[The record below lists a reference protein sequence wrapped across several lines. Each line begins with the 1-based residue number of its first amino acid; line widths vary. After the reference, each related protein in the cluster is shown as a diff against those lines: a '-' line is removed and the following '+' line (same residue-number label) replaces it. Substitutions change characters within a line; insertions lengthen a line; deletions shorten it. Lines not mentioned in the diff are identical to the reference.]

1 MSALR
6 AATLAVGGILL
17 GLLAASGSA
26 QAQQDIAGTYCLSGV
41 REVGSC
47 FRFSADHTFEY
58 FLSYGAYD
66 EQSEGRWRLDGDDV
80 VLESAPYDRKP
91 NFAFK
96 ESRSSDGTGY
106 TVLVVN
112 AAGRGIAGVDVRVA
126 CDGRT
131 HTGYT
136 QQDGYA
142 TPCATAPREIAL
154 GLRMFGL
161 PFQAVRAESSA
172 KTLVFV
178 FEPGDLGKKPF
189 SGTRLQ
195 REGDA
200 LSMTYRNPAMRD
212 HDGRRMQYRRN

>member
-1 MSALR
+1 MTDRCHDEEALMSALR

-96 ESRSSDGTGY
+96 ERFKFQFRAEFFNAFNHP
-106 TVLVVN
+106 VLGN
-112 AAGRGIAGVDVRVA
+112 PNTAFTNGNFGRILS
-126 CDGRT
+126 
-131 HTGYT
+131 T
-136 QQDGYA
+136 Q
-142 TPCATAPREIAL
+142 TAPRVGEL
-154 GLRMFGL
+154 GL
-161 PFQAVRAESSA
+161 
-172 KTLVFV
+172 K
-178 FEPGDLGKKPF
+178 
-189 SGTRLQ
+189 
-195 REGDA
+195 
-200 LSMTYRNPAMRD
+200 LSF
-212 HDGRRMQYRRN
+212 